1 MTHSLRGRAVCLQW
15 PLLPVSTK
23 EPLSSHGSADDSGH
37 FPEKAEMMASVT
49 LAGNGP
55 ARLDL
60 LLAML
65 FFFSPSA
72 TFNKCATVFNPL
84 TTTKSEIR

>member
-1 MTHSLRGRAVCLQW
+1 MRPTVYWGEQCVSHGALQW

-23 EPLSSHGSADDSGH
+23 EPLHSHSAPGDSGH
-37 FPEKAEMMASVT
+37 FPEKAEMTTSVT

-60 LLAML
+60 FLAML
-65 FFFSPSA
+65 FFFSSSA
-72 TFNKCATVFNPL
+72 TFNKCTHCV
-84 TTTKSEIR
+84 